1 MKKRFGILTV
11 IVVIILAAATTM
23 SITAGFMRAK
33 YDKVS
38 ENLQAQEKAFEKLSE
53 INKLIRERYIGDFE
67 ETSLNNG
74 IASGVISGL
83 DDAYAKY
90 YSIEEYAR
98 YKEELQGK
106 ITGIGIS
113 VIEDESGYMR
123 IVRVMDGSPAKEEKL
138 RVGDLITSVNGT
150 DVAELGFVKA
160 CEELAGAE
168 GTVADFT
175 YRHSGSTRKIT
186 CSVERKVLSVP
197 SVEYEL
203 IAGDVGY
210 IKLYTFDAT
219 TAQSFATAIEELM
232 EEGASVFLFD
242 VRRNSV
248 GDIDVAA
255 EVLDQLLPEGPIMWK
270 VYSDSVDAE
279 EVKSNA
285 DCLDMPMVVL
295 IDENTASAAELF
307 ACALSDYYKATL
319 VGATTFGKG
328 TIQQIFPLSDRSAVS
343 ISVAYYNPPYSE
355 NYEGSGVEPHIR
367 VTLSAEQKAKFYDM
381 TMETDPQLL
390 AALETLGRSFDIN
403 ED

>member
-53 INKLIRERYIGDFE
+53 INKLIRERYIGDINE
-67 ETSLNNG
+67 IKLNNG
-74 IASGVISGL
+74 IAAGAVNGL
-83 DDAYAKY
+83 GDAYAKY
-90 YSIEEYAR
+90 YSIEEYAK

-106 ITGIGIS
+106 VTGIGVS

-123 IVRVMDGSPAKEEKL
+123 IVRVMNGSPAKEEGL
-138 RVGDLITSVNGT
+138 RVGDMILSVNGA
-150 DVAELGFVKA
+150 DAAELGFVKA
-160 CEELAGAE
+160 CQELSGAE
-168 GTVADFT
+168 GTVADFA
-175 YRHSGSTRKIT
+175 YRRSGSTRKIN
-186 CSVERKVLSVP
+186 CSLERKVLSVP
-197 SVEYEL
+197 SIEYEI

-210 IKLYTFDAT
+210 IKIYTFDAT
-219 TAQSFATAIEELM
+219 TEQLFAQAIEELM
-232 EEGASVFLFD
+232 EDGASVFAFD

-270 VYSDSVDAE
+270 VYSDSVEAE
-279 EVKSNA
+279 VVNSDA

-295 IDENTASAAELF
+295 VDENTASAAELF
-307 ACALSDYYKATL
+307 ACALADYYKATL

-328 TIQQIFPLSDRSAVS
+328 TIQQMFPLSDRSAVS

-355 NYEGSGVEPHIR
+355 NYEGTGVNPHVR

-381 TMETDPQLL
+381 TQETDPQLI
-390 AALETLGRSFDIN
+390 AALEALGRSF
-403 ED
+403 ETVEE